1 MSYVFNGKD
10 SSSFKIP
17 FTTNATGQTF
27 RGVNATETDANIIC
41 DGIASLLACASL
53 TGDYAYAKRTVTEDV
68 DSE

>member
-1 MSYVFNGKD
+1 MAYVFNKED
-10 SSSFKIP
+10 SASFKIP
-17 FTTNATGQTF
+17 FQTDAVGQTF
-27 RGVNATETDANIIC
+27 RGISSTETDTNIIC